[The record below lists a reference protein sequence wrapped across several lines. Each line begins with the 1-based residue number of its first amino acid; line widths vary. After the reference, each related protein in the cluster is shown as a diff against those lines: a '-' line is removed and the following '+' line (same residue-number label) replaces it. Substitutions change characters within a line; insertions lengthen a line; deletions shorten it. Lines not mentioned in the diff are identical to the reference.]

1 VSDSSAGPRHP
12 ERRLAAVMAMDV
24 VGYSRLT
31 EADGEGTHQRL
42 RILLHTVIDPN
53 LAEARGRI
61 VKRTGDGALV
71 EFPSVSEAIRCAVRI
86 QVGCS
91 EAERNRSVDKQLRF
105 RIGINLGDIMVEPE
119 DIYGDG
125 VNIAARLE
133 ALAQPGDVII
143 SESAVQTADRVGYSF
158 VDLGVHR
165 LKNISRP
172 VRVYRVVLS
181 EGTSGLMQGIEPPLS
196 GSIPGFGARP
206 AIAITPFYHH
216 DAGDAEQEAFAD
228 GLTTEVIT
236 ALSRWRAFPVIS
248 RNSVFVYK
256 GKAIDSRTV
265 GQQLGARYVVE
276 GDIRRAGHRVR
287 TSVHLTDSETS
298 ESLLAEHF
306 DFSVQDVFE
315 AQDDIARSIVGA
327 LEPEL
332 LKHERERAVRVPPQ
346 SANAYECYQRGLWHH
361 YRYNK
366 EDNQQACTFFR
377 RALEAD
383 PGYAH
388 AAAALAISLSVTASA
403 RWTTDPKLSFAEAL
417 TYARA
422 AAQADPRDPMARYA
436 QGLLCSWHGMIHE
449 AIIEFEE
456 AIRLDPSY
464 VAAHANLAYA
474 YNYLN
479 RHQDA
484 RASVELALRLSR
496 HDPRRFLW
504 LPALSISHYLGGRYR
519 EALAVA
525 QEALTLKPDYPV
537 AVRYLLASLGQLGLR
552 SHAATVVPLMR
563 RLDGSLAQTE
573 ALMRTTFVDAAVQ
586 HIVNGLRKAG
596 YE

>member
-1 VSDSSAGPRHP
+1 
-12 ERRLAAVMAMDV
+12 MDV
-24 VGYSRLT
+24 AGYSRLT
-31 EADGEGTHQRL
+31 EADGEGTHRRL
-42 RILLHTVIDPN
+42 RILLHKFIEPN
-53 LAEARGRI
+53 IAEARGRI

-86 QVGCS
+86 QIGCL
-91 EAERNRSVDKQLRF
+91 EAERDQSLDRQIKF
-105 RIGINLGDIMVEPE
+105 RIGINLADIMVEPE

-143 SESAVQTADRVGYSF
+143 SESALQTTDRAGYSF
-158 VDLGVHR
+158 VDLGIQR
-165 LKNISRP
+165 LKNITRP
-172 VRVYRVVLS
+172 VRVYRVLQS
-181 EGTSGLMQGIEPPLS
+181 EGASGVMQTEPPIA
-196 GSIPGFGARP
+196 GTVPGFGMRP
-206 AIAITPFYHH
+206 AIAITPFHH
-216 DAGDAEQEAFAD
+216 RDTGDAEQEAFAD

-256 GKAIDSRTV
+256 GKTVDARTV
-265 GQQLGARYVVE
+265 GQQLGARYIVE
-276 GDIRRAGHRVR
+276 GDVRRAGSRVR

-298 ESLLAEHF
+298 ESLLAEQF
-306 DFSVQDVFE
+306 DFNVEDVFA

-332 LKHERERAVRVPPQ
+332 LKHERERATRVPPH

-361 YRYNK
+361 YRYTK
-366 EDNQQACTFFR
+366 EDNEQAIAFFR
-377 RALEAD
+377 RALDAD

-388 AAAALAISLSVTASA
+388 AAAALAITLTVTASA
-403 RWTTDPKLSFAEAL
+403 RWTFDAKSCLAEAL
-417 TYARA
+417 THARA

-436 QGLLCSWHGMIHE
+436 HGLLGSWHGRIRE
-449 AIIEFEE
+449 AIVELEE
-456 AIRLDPSY
+456 AIHLDPSY

-504 LPALSISHYLGGRYR
+504 LPALSISHYLAGRYR
-519 EALAVA
+519 DALAVA
-525 QEALTLKPDYPV
+525 QEALTLKPDYPI
-537 AVRYLLASLGQLGLR
+537 AIRYLLAALGQLGLR
-552 SHAATVVPLMR
+552 TEAASVVPLMR
-563 RLDGSLAQTE
+563 RLDGDLAQTE
-573 ALMRTTFVDAAVQ
+573 SLMRTTFVDAAVQ
-586 HIVNGLRKAG
+586 HIVDGLRKAG
-596 YE
+596 YH